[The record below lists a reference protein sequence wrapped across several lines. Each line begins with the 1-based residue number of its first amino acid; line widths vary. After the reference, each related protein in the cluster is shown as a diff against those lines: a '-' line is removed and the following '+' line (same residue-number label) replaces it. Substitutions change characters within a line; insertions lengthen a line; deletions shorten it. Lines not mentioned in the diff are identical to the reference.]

1 MGSMETAAILC
12 ENAFAKGPG
21 KTAAGLVRKS
31 RKYKILG
38 VIDST
43 CAGSDAGELLD
54 GAPNGIRIYSSLDD
68 LIKAIG
74 TTPNYLIIGVATI
87 GGRLPLSFRKPI
99 SNALEMGIGV
109 ISGLHEFIGND
120 PEFKAIA
127 ERTGASIID
136 IRKEPPL
143 EKLRYYRN
151 LARNLPC
158 VRIPVLGTDAAIGK
172 RTTAWAV
179 VDALNDMGIKA
190 TFVATGQT
198 GLLQGADFGI
208 PLDAIRGDFVVGEL
222 EAEIVRAY
230 EIEHP
235 KVIVIEGQ
243 GALSHPA
250 YVTGSRAIVAASSPN
265 AVILQHAPMR
275 KYRTFHEEELHLPM
289 PSIDED
295 MELVRVFAKCPVIA
309 IAINHQ
315 RMTKNAVENI
325 IANYEQ
331 IYKIPAT
338 DVLLF
343 GAEKIAK
350 EIARL
355 YSLG

>member
-1 MGSMETAAILC
+1 METAAILC

-31 RKYKILG
+31 KKYKILG

-54 GAPNGIRIYSSLDD
+54 GVPNGIRIYSSLDE
-68 LIKAIG
+68 LIKAAG
-74 TTPNYLIIGVATI
+74 TAPKYLIVGVATI
-87 GGRLPLSFRKPI
+87 GGRLPPSFRKPI
-99 SNALEMGIGV
+99 SNALEIGVGV
-109 ISGLHEFIGND
+109 ISGLHEFVGDD

-127 ERTGASIID
+127 ERTHAPIID
-136 IRKEPPL
+136 IRKEPRL
-143 EKLRYYRN
+143 ESLRYYRN

-158 VRIPVLGTDAAIGK
+158 IRISVLGTDAAIGK

-179 VDALNDMGIKA
+179 VDALNDMGIRT

-230 EIEHP
+230 ETEHP

-289 PSIDED
+289 PTIDEEV
-295 MELVRVFAKCPVIA
+295 ELVRVFAKCPVIA
-309 IAINHQ
+309 ITINHQ
-315 RMTKNAVENI
+315 GMTKEEVERI
-325 IANYEQ
+325 IAHYGK
-331 IYKIPAT
+331 IYRVVVT
-338 DVLLF
+338 DILLF
-343 GAEKIAK
+343 GAEKVAK

-355 YSLG
+355 FSLT